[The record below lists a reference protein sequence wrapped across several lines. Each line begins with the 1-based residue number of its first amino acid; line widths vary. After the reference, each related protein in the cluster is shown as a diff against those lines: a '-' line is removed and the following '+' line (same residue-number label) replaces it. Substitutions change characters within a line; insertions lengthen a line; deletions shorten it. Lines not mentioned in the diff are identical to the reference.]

1 MTSSQLT
8 LTPIPALKDNYIW
21 SLAHHAKQQAL
32 IVDPGEAEPVLRYL
46 YAHQL
51 NLNTILVTHHHADH
65 TAGIPELKRKYPNAR
80 VIGSGKENIPLRTE
94 LAQPGIRLSFNG
106 LGIEFEV
113 LDIPGHTLGHV
124 AYFNDTWVFCGD
136 TLFSCGCGRVFE
148 GTHQMM
154 YHSLEKLRNLNDS
167 LLMCCGHEYTLQ
179 NIKFAQT
186 VLPNLDPLKVFHKK
200 VLKQRE
206 ANSPSL
212 PVSIK
217 LEKQLNP
224 FFNCGHPDVI
234 RAVQHREKSLN
245 IRNPIEVFTSLRQWK
260 NEFS

>member
-21 SLAHHAKQQAL
+21 SLAHLAKQQAL

-46 YAHQL
+46 SDHQL
-51 NLNTILVTHHHADH
+51 NLDAILVTHHHADH
-65 TAGIPELKRKYPNAR
+65 TAGISELKKYYPHAC
-80 VIGSGKENIPLRTE
+80 VIGPANENIPLRTE
-94 LAQPGIRLSFNG
+94 PAQPGISLSFNN

-124 AYFNDTWVFCGD
+124 AYFNDTWLFCGD

-154 YHSLEKLRNLNDS
+154 YHSLEKLRNLSDS

-179 NIKFAQT
+179 NIKFAQN
-186 VLPNLDPLKVFHKK
+186 VLPNSAQLKVFQEK
-200 VLKQRE
+200 VLRQRE
-206 ANSPSL
+206 ANRPSL
-212 PVSIK
+212 PVSLG

-224 FFNCGHPDVI
+224 FFNCDHPDLI
-234 RAVQHREKSLN
+234 KAIQHREKSSNLSD
-245 IRNPIEVFTSLRQWK
+245 PIQIFTLLRQWK